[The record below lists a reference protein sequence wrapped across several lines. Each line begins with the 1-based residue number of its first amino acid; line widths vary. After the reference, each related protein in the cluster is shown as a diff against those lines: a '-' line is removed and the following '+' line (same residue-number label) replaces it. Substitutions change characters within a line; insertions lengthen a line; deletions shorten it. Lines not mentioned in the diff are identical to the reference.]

1 MHSVSPTAMFLALL
15 PWNET
20 TWMDPV
26 MSAGEQNVFFHLF
39 LALKLKVTV
48 TIGLCDV
55 MAPKVKLSELVINN
69 FLRQRLKQNNWCQ
82 QMLHSSG
89 FSANL
94 LLQFIHQRFTTIST
108 LFRLRWF
115 ENTINHSLYFLL
127 WEANSS
133 DYLNWCNFCH
143 NMDALIYVHHSMQ
156 NLKLSNSTKADLT
169 VF

>member
-1 MHSVSPTAMFLALL
+1 MHSVSPTAMFLAPL
-15 PWNET
+15 PWNE

-26 MSAGEQNVFFHLF
+26 MSSGEQNVFFHLF
-39 LALKLKVTV
+39 LALKKLKVTV

-69 FLRQRLKQNNWCQ
+69 FLRQRHKQNNWCQ
-82 QMLHSSG
+82 QMLDSSG

-115 ENTINHSLYFLL
+115 ENTISHILYFLL

-143 NMDALIYVHHSMQ
+143 NMDALTFVHHSMQ
-156 NLKLSNSTKADLT
+156 SLKLSTLTKADLT

>member
-1 MHSVSPTAMFLALL
+1 MHSASPTAMFWTLL

-20 TWMDPV
+20 SWMDPV
-26 MSAGEQNVFFHLF
+26 MSAGEKNVFFHLF
-39 LALKLKVTV
+39 HALKLKVTV
-48 TIGLCDV
+48 TIGLCDM

-82 QMLHSSG
+82 QMLDSSG
-89 FSANL
+89 ANL
-94 LLQFIHQRFTTIST
+94 LFQFILLRFTTIST

-143 NMDALIYVHHSMQ
+143 NMDALTYVHHSMQ
-156 NLKLSNSTKADLT
+156 NLKLSNLTKADLT